1 MLLAAFVTGLQP
13 RRAEPRAES
22 HQARPAVF
30 QPYGSGMPR
39 RLLRWPI
46 AVLAFAIFATLR
58 PAAFGAPAA
67 PRPNFLVILCDDLG
81 WGDLAGYGHP
91 HIRTPHLDALA
102 RQGIRFTDAYSAA
115 PVCSPS
121 RVGLLTGRSPNRAGV
136 FDWIPAAKPDTPTA
150 QSRHLTHLRREE
162 LTLPALLRTAGYATA
177 LAGKWHANAI
187 FNHPAQ
193 PQPGDA
199 GFDHWFATQNN
210 AGPSHANP
218 NNFVR
223 NGTPVGSQSGFSCEL
238 VASEADAWLTRHT
251 TQSPAQPFFLYVA
264 FHEPHEPVAS
274 PADLVESYRSV
285 ARTAEEA
292 QYFANVTNM
301 DRAVGRLVATLD
313 RLRLAE
319 NTVVYFSSDNG
330 PETLNRYRGAQR
342 SYGTPGHHRGM
353 KLWTTEAGV
362 RVPGILRWPGH
373 VAAAKVSSAPVSSL
387 DLLPT
392 FAALAGAKIPAGRQ
406 LDGTDIRPG
415 FSGGAIPRPQPLF
428 WVYYNA
434 LNEQRVALRDGPWK
448 LLARLDGGQLPQFT
462 NIDSANAPA
471 VRSAKLTDF
480 SLFRLTDDPAE
491 ARDLAATEPA
501 RLKELTAKMESLH
514 RELVTT
520 MHVWP
525 AAPVVSPKP

>member
-1 MLLAAFVTGLQP
+1 MPRLPLALVAALLA
-13 RRAEPRAES
+13 
-22 HQARPAVF
+22 
-30 QPYGSGMPR
+30 
-39 RLLRWPI
+39 
-46 AVLAFAIFATLR
+46 LA
-58 PAAFGAPAA
+58 AAAGASAAPAA

-136 FDWIPAAKPDTPTA
+136 FDWIPAAKPDAATA

-177 LAGKWHANAI
+177 QAGKWHANAV

-223 NGTPVGSQSGFSCEL
+223 NGTPVGPQTGYSCDL
-238 VASEADAWLTRHT
+238 VAAEADAWLSKHT
-251 TQSPAQPFFLYVA
+251 TQSRAQPFFLYVA

-274 PADLVESYRSV
+274 PADLVASYRGV
-285 ARTAEEA
+285 ARNEDEA

-301 DRAVGRLVATLD
+301 DRAVGRLLATLD
-313 RLRLAE
+313 RLRLTD

-330 PETLNRYRGAQR
+330 PETHLRYRGSQR
-342 SYGTPGHHRGM
+342 SYGTPGPHRGM

-373 VAAAKVSSAPVSSL
+373 VAAGKVSSAVVSSL

-392 FAALAGAKIPAGRQ
+392 FAALAGAKLPADRK
-406 LDGTDIRPG
+406 LDGTDLRPG
-415 FSGGAIPRPQPLF
+415 FDGGPIPRPQPLF

-448 LLARLDGGQLPQFT
+448 LLARLDGGRLPLLS
-462 NIDSANAPA
+462 NIDSASAPA
-471 VRSAKLTDF
+471 VRAAALTDL
-480 SLFRLTDDPAE
+480 SLYRLTDDPGE
-491 ARDLAATEPA
+491 TRDLATAEPA
-501 RLKELTAKMESLH
+501 RLKEITARMESLH

-525 AAPVVSPKP
+525 AAVAAEVPPAAKKKKQD